1 MNKENSNT
9 TKLDPGQKVNK
20 VSKDKIGTPKDTWN
34 NITTSENESRFIDLI
49 NEINDNVNNIYRCG
63 GELAIEK
70 QHSKGKMTAR
80 ERVKYLIDKGSFF
93 NEIGRFAA
101 YEMYEEYGNISA
113 AGVIVGIGDINSKKC
128 VIVANDA
135 TVKAGA
141 YFEVTLKK
149 TLRAQQI
156 AIENNLPIVY
166 LVDSAGVFLPLQDQ
180 VFPDE
185 GHFGKIFY
193 NNARMSAKGITQ
205 IACVMGPCV
214 AGGAYLPVMCD
225 KYIIVKGGNMFL
237 AGPALVKAAIGQNI
251 DAETL
256 GGAVT
261 HSSIS
266 GTADYN
272 EDDDISGLDR
282 IKSILAHINFE
293 NNYVIEKNESHE
305 PDYEINDIISLFS
318 PDSPSSYNMIELIS
332 RIVDKSEFVEYK
344 KDYGKTL
351 ICGTA
356 KIGGY
361 NIGIVA
367 NQKNNVK
374 TKLNEIQMGGVIYSD
389 SADKAARFIMNCNQ
403 DKVPLLFLHDVNGFM
418 VGKDAEWGGI
428 AKDGAKLVNVISNS
442 TVPKISIILGGSY
455 GAGNYAMSGRAY
467 RPRFLYAWPSAKIAV
482 MGGDSAAKT
491 LSAIKLSKMNN
502 ATEEDKEKIYNQIK
516 NKYTKQSDPR
526 YAAARLWI
534 DEIINPLDTRKII
547 IESLDIVKN
556 EGEIKKAT
564 YGAIQV

>member
-1 MNKENSNT
+1 MDNIDRDTIGSPKESWTNIDTSSN
-9 TKLDPGQKVNK
+9 Q
-20 VSKDKIGTPKDTWN
+20 SKFVDIIN
-34 NITTSENESRFIDLI
+34 NIND
-49 NEINDNVNNIYRCG
+49 EINDIYKCG
-63 GELAIEK
+63 GDIAVDK
-70 QHSKGKMTAR
+70 QHAKGKMTAR
-80 ERVKYLIDKGSFF
+80 ERIKYLVDKDSFF
-93 NEIGRFAA
+93 NEIGKFAA
-101 YEMYEEYGNISA
+101 HEMYDEYGKINA
-113 AGVIVGIGDINSKKC
+113 AGVIVGTGDVNGKKC
-128 VIVANDA
+128 MIIANDA

-156 AIENNLPIVY
+156 AIENKLPIIY

-193 NNARMSAKGITQ
+193 NNARMSAMGITQ

-251 DAETL
+251 DSETL
-256 GGAVT
+256 GGAET

-266 GTADYN
+266 GTADYH

-282 IKSILAHINFE
+282 IKSIISHINFE
-293 NNYVIEKNESHE
+293 TGSTMNQSEAIDPNF
-305 PDYEINDIISLFS
+305 EINDVISLFN
-318 PDSPSSYNMIELIS
+318 PDRPSSYNTLELIA
-332 RIVDKSEFVEYK
+332 RLVDGSKFLEYK
-344 KDYGKTL
+344 KDYGKTI

-361 NIGIVA
+361 NIGIIA
-367 NQKNNVK
+367 NQKSNVK

-403 DKVPLLFLHDVNGFM
+403 DKIPLLFLHDVNGFM

-442 TVPKISIILGGSY
+442 TVPKISIVLGGSY

-467 RPRFLYAWPSAKIAV
+467 NPRFLYAWPSAKIAV
-482 MGGDSAAKT
+482 MGGDAAAKT
-491 LSAIKLSKMNN
+491 LSTIKISKMNN
-502 ATEEDKEKIYNQIK
+502 VTEEVKTKIFNEIKDKYA
-516 NKYTKQSDPR
+516 KQSDPR

-534 DEIINPLDTRKII
+534 DEIINPLDTRKVI
-547 IESLDIVKN
+547 IESLDVVKN
-556 EGEIKKAT
+556 EGKIEKAS
-564 YGAIQV
+564 YGALQV

>member
-1 MNKENSNT
+1 MNN
-9 TKLDPGQKVNK
+9 DF
-20 VSKDKIGTPKDTWN
+20 IGTKVQEWPKETADRN
-34 NITTSENESRFIDLI
+34 RISFQRLLDSYME
-49 NEINDNVNNIYRCG
+49 EISKIEECG
-63 GELAIEK
+63 GPLAVEK
-70 QHSKGKMTAR
+70 QHSKGRMTAR
-80 ERVKYLIDKGSFF
+80 ERIKYLIDDDSYF

-101 YEMYEEYGNISA
+101 YDMYREYGNINS
-113 AGVIVGIGDINSKKC
+113 AGVVVGIGDINQRKC

-156 AIENNLPIVY
+156 AIENKIPIIY

-193 NNARMSAKGITQ
+193 NNAKISSMGIPQ

-225 KYIIVKGGNMFL
+225 KYIIVKGASMFL

-256 GGAVT
+256 GGSET
-261 HSSIS
+261 HTSIS
-266 GTADYN
+266 GTADYEEN
-272 EDDDISGLDR
+272 SDIDALDR
-282 IKSILAHINFE
+282 IKSILTHIESGINLPVKSKDE
-293 NNYVIEKNESHE
+293 IESPIHN
-305 PDYEINDIISLFS
+305 INDLLSLFNPES
-318 PDSPSSYNMIELIS
+318 ITSYDMLEVVS
-332 RIVDKSEFVEYK
+332 RIVDGSKFIEYK
-344 KDYGKTL
+344 KNYGQTIL
-351 ICGTA
+351 CGTA
-356 KIGGY
+356 KISGHSV
-361 NIGIVA
+361 GIVA
-367 NQKNNVK
+367 NQKINVK

-403 DKVPLLFLHDVNGFM
+403 DKIPVIFIHDVNGFM

-442 TVPKISIILGGSY
+442 TIPKITLVIGGSY

-467 RPRFLYAWPSAKIAV
+467 NPRFMYSWPSAKIAV
-482 MGGDSAAKT
+482 MGGAQAATTLTQIKLAKMNVQDEESKNKIFNEIKT
-491 LSAIKLSKMNN
+491 LYDRQA
-502 ATEEDKEKIYNQIK
+502 
-516 NKYTKQSDPR
+516 DPK

-534 DEIINPLDTRKII
+534 DEIIMPEDTRKVLS
-547 IESLDIVKN
+547 ESLDVVKN
-556 EGEIKKAT
+556 EGEIENAR
-564 YGAIQV
+564 YGALQV